1 MKLVFTPEAERQAT
15 EMDSWWREHRPAARD
30 LFARELAEATTRI
43 AALPSAGVTYTT
55 QSGRSARRVLLPKT
69 RNYVFYEVREAEELI
84 IVLAVWGGPKGRGP
98 AL

>member
-15 EMDSWWREHRPAARD
+15 EMDSWWREHRSAARD
-30 LFARELAEATTRI
+30 LFAQQLAEALKRI

-69 RNYVFYEVREAEELI
+69 RNYVFYEFREAEELV